1 MKLTSVKSFVK
12 QKLPWAFIIGGMGIA
27 SYCTYSHVNRINNDE
42 AKAKTYIQNN
52 DFERYNKLVEKDGWP
67 KTFDWA
73 KEAENLEQEIKMDSI
88 ARTNYAL
95 GMQAVRDSLANANKK
110 L

>member
-1 MKLTSVKSFVK
+1 MSVKSFVK
-12 QKLPWAFIIGGMGIA
+12 QNLPLAFMIGGMGIG
-27 SYCTYSHVNRINNDE
+27 SYTICSYVDRINNE
-42 AKAKTYIQNN
+42 ESKAKTYIQNN
-52 DFERYNKLVEKDGWP
+52 DLVRYNILVKKDGWP

-73 KEAENLEQEIKMDSI
+73 TEAEILEQEIKMDSI

-110 L
+110 